1 MRLVPVEKLK
11 ANASIAI
18 DVVNS
23 QGILLVAEGQEL
35 TPRIIQILNKVDLEY
50 IYINDALTSHL
61 PTQQFMTSDS
71 TSLMNIINQLK
82 TITKR
87 MSMGMANAGDILKL
101 SNISF
106 DIVEEYYQM
115 HDDFRIVYE
124 PVKMVLNSAVE
135 QSLYVAIMGVGLGM
149 KMGLSRPQL
158 SELCMTGLL
167 KDFALISPKASIS
180 SKDSIS
186 QEELE
191 ETHMIL
197 AYRLLRQYSQV
208 TPRILDGILHHHE
221 VYDGSGFPN
230 GQEGE
235 KISLYS
241 RILSVVDYFY
251 ELKSDS
257 AIMVTEQSLLEIV
270 FADALKQFDPEIV
283 KVFIKNVELFTIDTL
298 VRLTNGDS
306 AIVIKNNSNAPFLP
320 NVRILKSEIFEEGKE
335 IDLQD
340 SPILNLKIS
349 SVIYYLED

>member
-1 MRLVPVEKLK
+1 MRLVPVDKLK
-11 ANASIAI
+11 TNAEIAI

-50 IYINDALTSHL
+50 IYINDDLTTPAEKRNL
-61 PTQQFMTSDS
+61 VTSDS

-82 TITKR
+82 NITRR

-101 SNISF
+101 NNISF
-106 DIVEEYYQM
+106 DIVETYYQLG
-115 HDDFRIVYE
+115 DDFRIVYE
-124 PVKMVLNSAVE
+124 PVKMVLNSALE

-149 KMGLSRPQL
+149 KMGLTRPQL

-167 KDFALISPKASIS
+167 KDFALISPKATVSA
-180 SKDSIS
+180 KAAIS
-186 QEELE
+186 QEELD
-191 ETHMIL
+191 ETHMVI

-208 TPRILDGILHHHE
+208 TPRILDGIVHHHE
-221 VYDGSGFPN
+221 QYDGSGYPN
-230 GQEGE
+230 GQQGE
-235 KISLYS
+235 EISVYS
-241 RILSVVDYFY
+241 RVLAVVNYFY

-270 FADALKQFDPEIV
+270 FADALKQFDPKIV
-283 KVFIKNVELFTIDTL
+283 DVFIKNVELFTIDTL
-298 VRLTNGDS
+298 VRLTNGDA
-306 AIVIKNNSNAPFLP
+306 AIVVRNNANAPFLP
-320 NVRILKSEIFEEGKE
+320 TVRILRSEIFEVGKE

-349 SVIYYLED
+349 SVIYYVD